1 MVNKRTYFDTTS
13 IILLGLLVLLL
24 VFSIPL
30 FMNNSKINNMTK
42 DLNVIEAFS
51 TAANNNES
59 DKTKLEL
66 YTMNGCGHCI
76 NFKTTWGEITTHPQ
90 MGRFAIE
97 VGPSNSDY
105 NDLCTKHN
113 IRGFPHIQLTKN
125 GMKISEYKGP
135 RNVIDIYKWF
145 KENVM

>member
-51 TAANNNES
+51 TAAKNTNEQF
-59 DKTKLEL
+59 
-66 YTMNGCGHCI
+66 I
-76 NFKTTWGEITTHPQ
+76 
-90 MGRFAIE
+90 
-97 VGPSNSDY
+97 
-105 NDLCTKHN
+105 
-113 IRGFPHIQLTKN
+113 
-125 GMKISEYKGP
+125 
-135 RNVIDIYKWF
+135 
-145 KENVM
+145 